1 RFPGGKY
8 YGKTLGIDLYSFE
21 GTIEFGEKIHNEA
34 VKIANSNESLT
45 EDFFNHVHGEHE
57 QLMEIINSIE
67 NDSRKVFSVN
77 MPNNG
82 AVPNL
87 PGDAVLEMPAAA
99 TAKGFCP
106 LQTNDFPDVLAGIIA
121 KYLAISEVTVEAALK
136 GDRKLFE
143 EAILMGGYISD
154 RAAVIRMVDE
164 LVNAQK
170 QYLPQFK

>member
-1 RFPGGKY
+1 MSWSIPS
-8 YGKTLGIDLYSFE
+8 SFE
-21 GTIEFGEKIHNEA
+21 DTIEFGDKIHEEM
-34 VKIANSNESLT
+34 VRIANSDEPLT
-45 EDFFNHVHGEHE
+45 EDFFSSMHGEHE

-87 PGDAVLEMPAAA
+87 PNFAVLEMPAVA

-106 LQTNDFPDVLAGIIA
+106 IHINDFPDVLAGIIS
-121 KYLAISEVTVEAALK
+121 KYLPIIEVNVDAALK
-136 GDRKLFE
+136 GDKNLFA

-154 RAAVIRMVDE
+154 RTAVVKMVDE
-164 LVNAQK
+164 LIKAHSR
-170 QYLPQFK
+170 YLPQFK